1 MPRKTIDLIVGAR
14 PNFVKVAPVHRA
26 LRAYEMFDLRLIHTG
41 QHYDVNMSDVFFTD
55 LEIPKPDVF
64 LGVGSGPHGAQTGA
78 IMEQYERVLIDSPP
92 DLVLVFGDVNS
103 TMACSLAAVKLHI
116 PVGHVEAGLRSF
128 DRTMPEEIN
137 RVVTDHVADLL
148 FTPSPDA
155 DTNLEREG
163 IPAERVHRV
172 GNVMID
178 SLIACHPKV
187 DASGILQELGV
198 EPRGYA
204 LLTMHRPSNVD
215 DDDSLARILVALAA
229 IQDSVPILFP
239 IHPRTRPRLASARL
253 KPLTDRLHNVRF
265 LEPHAYCD
273 FMRLM
278 RDAALVVTDSGG
290 VQEETTYLGVPCL
303 TMRPNTERPIT
314 IEQGTSVLV
323 GNDTDA
329 IVREARRALQRSSN
343 GHRPPDLWDGKT
355 APRIA
360 VIVQQHLR
368 CA

>member
-1 MPRKTIDLIVGAR
+1 MPRKKRVDLIVGAR

-26 LRAYEMFDLRLIHTG
+26 LSGYDDVELRLIHTG
-41 QHYDVNMSDVFFTD
+41 QHYDVNMSDVFFVD

-64 LGVGSGPHGAQTGA
+64 LGVGSANHGAQTGA
-78 IMEQYERVLIDSPP
+78 IMTKYEEVLLASPP

-103 TMACSLAAVKLHI
+103 TVACSLAAVKLHI
-116 PVGHVEAGLRSF
+116 EVGHVEAGLRSF

-155 DTNLEREG
+155 DVNLANEG
-163 IPAERVHRV
+163 IPANRVYRV

-178 SLIACHPKV
+178 SLVTCAPKV
-187 DASGILQELGV
+187 EASRVLDELGV
-198 EPRGYA
+198 DARGYA

-215 DDDSLARILVALAA
+215 QDDSLARVLTALVDVQER
-229 IQDSVPILFP
+229 IPILFP
-239 IHPRTRPRLASARL
+239 IHPRTRPRLSSARL
-253 KPLTDRLHNVRF
+253 KPLTDRLRNVRL

-278 RDAALVVTDSGG
+278 RDAALVITDSGG

-329 IVREARRALQRSSN
+329 IVREAFRALDQRRN
-343 GHRPPDLWDGKT
+343 GHRVPDLWDGRT

-360 VIVQQHLR
+360 TIVNEHF
-368 CA
+368 AA